1 MIKVLNYYELLI
13 IIMLLEYNNIYNK
26 KLHKVTQWFYI
37 ENSFIS
43 IILEF

>member
-26 KLHKVTQWFYI
+26 KLHKVTQ
-37 ENSFIS
+37 
-43 IILEF
+43 